1 MIFIKNRWILFHT
14 GQRGNNQGNDNKK
27 GRNNKRVNGATSTP
41 GIGILPNYEQIAIE
55 GNTDNTINR
64 VQRAVKGY
72 GFSASRYSLEEL
84 SAKKHDYELLS
95 DEDNSVFVHIDSRTM
110 GVGGYDSWT
119 RSVDEEYLI
128 TPEGKKMTT
137 SFRFVPIL
145 E

>member
-1 MIFIKNRWILFHT
+1 
-14 GQRGNNQGNDNKK
+14 
-27 GRNNKRVNGATSTP
+27 
-41 GIGILPNYEQIAIE
+41 
-55 GNTDNTINR
+55 
-64 VQRAVKGY
+64 VKGY
-72 GFSASRYSLEEL
+72 GFSASHYSLEEL
-84 SAKKHDYELLS
+84 SAKKHDYELMN